1 MNLSYFFI
9 NKLLQIKNFFL
20 FDISLNRV
28 VTGKRFLRKNLEKK
42 NFKKLNFF
50 CSSLDKIP
58 LMDNSVDLV
67 FTNHAIEPNK
77 NN

>member
-42 NFKKLNFF
+42 KILKNLIFF
-50 CSSLDKIP
+50 VP
-58 LMDNSVDLV
+58 V
-67 FTNHAIEPNK
+67 
-77 NN
+77 